1 MKKYNILKGTL
12 IVLIV
17 SLLAITGLNL
27 LYKYDNK
34 YTYKSIRASNGILT
48 IDNDTFTKGKLVF
61 LIDDWEFYNHK
72 IFKPNDFT
80 EQDIKP
86 EYVFI
91 GQYPDFSMRKGTQ
104 SPYGNAT
111 YRMRIKNEGKDK
123 LLSLELP
130 EIFSASEV
138 WINGE
143 MVSKLGDV
151 GTEKYRPKIKN
162 SVVSFIAKKNTE
174 IIINVSN
181 FSHYYS
187 GLYYPPA
194 LGETKDISNMM
205 FYRLLFYSIICF
217 TTFAIAIFS
226 LSVWFL
232 SNKSKIYLYFGCM
245 CVFFAIHV
253 SYPFVHLLGLPLV
266 SFTYAVEDLS
276 YFMVVLCIICING
289 SISKIEENKV
299 YRFLILPLGITMSI
313 ISIVIPIILLP
324 YDMYFVNIYG
334 KLIDIYK
341 YIVFIYILMSSLVS
355 IYKKTCSE
363 HISSYILVSVNTVFG
378 ISILF
383 DAVTSNRFEPIFT
396 GWQTEYCGFVIV
408 ILFSVMMI
416 NRNRIIIKENEKLTR
431 NLEHEV
437 EVRTNELT
445 TLLNER
451 KRFLAD
457 VAHDLKAPVSAIQA
471 FIDLIKVGNI
481 HVDEETRTY
490 LYAINQKSN
499 EVQNRVRSLQEFT
512 SQDKSI
518 GISEKICLNNFI
530 KEIYENN
537 LPDTQA
543 CGVNFETYVLEKKI
557 YAKIN
562 KEMLTRAFE
571 NLIYNALTFTP
582 FDGKIILS
590 MDKEDGFAII
600 KISDNGKG
608 IPPENIPKVFDRFFT
623 ERDNNEPKGQGLGLY
638 IVKSIIREHGGEIF
652 VDSELGKGTVFTI
665 KLSPVSYTHLTLPTI
680 CSV

>member
-91 GQYPDFSMRKGTQ
+91 GQYPDFSMRKGNQ

-355 IYKKTCSE
+355 IYKKTCPE

-665 KLSPVSYTHLTLPTI
+665 KLSLCFL
-680 CSV
+680 

>member
-665 KLSPVSYTHLTLPTI
+665 KLSLYFL
-680 CSV
+680 

>member
-1 MKKYNILKGTL
+1 
-12 IVLIV
+12 
-17 SLLAITGLNL
+17 
-27 LYKYDNK
+27 
-34 YTYKSIRASNGILT
+34 
-48 IDNDTFTKGKLVF
+48 
-61 LIDDWEFYNHK
+61 
-72 IFKPNDFT
+72 
-80 EQDIKP
+80 
-86 EYVFI
+86 
-91 GQYPDFSMRKGTQ
+91 
-104 SPYGNAT
+104 AT
-111 YRMRIKNEGKDK
+111 YRMRIKNEGEDK

-143 MVSKLGDV
+143 IVSKLGDV

-162 SVVSFIAKKNTE
+162 SVVSFIAKKDTE

-232 SNKSKIYLYFGCM
+232 SNKSKLYLYFGCM

-266 SFTYAVEDLS
+266 SFTYAVEDSS

-289 SISKIEENKV
+289 SISKIEEDKV

-396 GWQTEYCGFVIV
+396 GWQTEYCGFIIV
-408 ILFSVMMI
+408 ILFSLMMI

-451 KRFLAD
+451 KKFLAD
-457 VAHDLKAPVSAIQA
+457 VAHDLKAPVSAIQS

-518 GISEKICLNNFI
+518 GISEKICLNDFI

-543 CGVNFETYVLEKKI
+543 CGVNFETYILEKKI

-600 KISDNGKG
+600 KVSDNGKG

-665 KLSPVSYTHLTLPTI
+665 KLSLCFL
-680 CSV
+680 